1 MNEIPDVYCDQFQIN
16 LSPYG
21 ATLNFSISPAIPPP
35 PGGVV
40 QAERKATVRMSL
52 QHLKLMAFILQ
63 RQLKA
68 YERAHGVRIDLPAE
82 VLNGTQIGPEDW
94 AAFWS

>member
-1 MNEIPDVYCDQFQIN
+1 
-16 LSPYG
+16 
-21 ATLNFSISPAIPPP
+21 
-35 PGGVV
+35 
-40 QAERKATVRMSL
+40 MSL